1 MTNIAVF
8 ASGNGSNATA
18 LAYYFNESD
27 KARVNLFV
35 TNNEKSGIF
44 ERGKKHDIPVTLIPN
59 SELKSDKLV
68 DILQRHQ
75 TGLIILA
82 GFLRKIPENLLKN
95 YPNRILNIHPALLPD
110 FGGKGM
116 YGQNV
121 HRAVSEAKCD
131 RSGISIHLVNK
142 EYDRGRGIFQK
153 SVPIKPGEDPNSI
166 EKKVRKLELK
176 YYPIV
181 VDIFIQNQGWER
193 F

>member
-18 LAYYFNESD
+18 LADYFQGAD
-27 KARVNLFV
+27 KAQINLFI

-44 ERGKKHDIPVTLIPN
+44 ERGKKHDIPVTLISN
-59 SELKSDKLV
+59 SELMSDKLV
-68 DILQRHQ
+68 NILQRCQ
-75 TGLIILA
+75 TDLIILA
-82 GFLRKIPENLLKN
+82 GFLRKIPENLLKI

-116 YGQNV
+116 YGHNV
-121 HRAVSEAKCD
+121 HRAVSKAKCD
-131 RSGISIHLVNK
+131 QSGISIHLVNE
-142 EYDRGRGIFQK
+142 EYDRGRVIFQK
-153 SVPIKPGEDPNSI
+153 SVPIEPGEDPTSI
-166 EKKVRKLELK
+166 EKKVRQLELK

-181 VDIFIQNQGWER
+181 VDVFIQNQGWDR